1 VITKYFRF
9 FFLQQMWGKRMCRPI
24 RFIAAGWSGSMRVQL
39 LFSQSGQLSWE
50 HWVNKRGSGNR
61 HTHTHTHTP
70 TTSGTPTGTSRPP
83 HQSISSMFSIRALW
97 V

>member
-50 HWVNKRGSGNR
+50 HLVNKRGSGNR
-61 HTHTHTHTP
+61 QTHTHTHTHLRLQAHP
-70 TTSGTPTGTSRPP
+70 LV
-83 HQSISSMFSIRALW
+83 HQGHLIKASPACS
-97 V
+97 

>member
-61 HTHTHTHTP
+61 QTHTHTHLRLQEHP
-70 TTSGTPTGTSRPP
+70 LV
-83 HQSISSMFSIRALW
+83 HQGHLIKASPACSQYEHSE
-97 V
+97 